1 MSPASPGRPVLAAG
15 ALVWRRVDGEVLVLL
30 VERTQHRDHSLPKGK
45 LDPGETLPECAVREI
60 EEETGL
66 RIALGAP
73 LPQSEYRLPDGRD
86 KVVYYWQAA
95 VDEAEVEAAEA
106 RFAPNDEILALEWL
120 PLAEAKRRCSYR
132 HDVVVIERFEER
144 LAAGHAETFPIIA
157 LRHAKAANPF
167 DWEGTDAS
175 RRLTP
180 RGERQATQVA
190 PGIAAFAPS
199 RILTSDATRC
209 LQTVEP
215 LRRLT
220 GIEPKARAEIS
231 QDAHES
237 DHGGLRGAIERR
249 VAKAVRKRRGTVLC
263 SHAPVIPE
271 IVTAV
276 VHAADALESERTHRA
291 SMLHTAEFTVL
302 HVSTGETP
310 ALVGLETHA
319 PREP

>member
-1 MSPASPGRPVLAAG
+1 MSAAAPVLAAG
-15 ALVWRRVDGEVLVLL
+15 ALVWRRVDDEVLVLL
-30 VERTQHRDHSLPKGK
+30 VERTQHRDFSLPKGK

-86 KVVYYWQAA
+86 KVVYYWQSK
-95 VDEAEVEAAEA
+95 VDEAEAAVA
-106 RFAPNDEILALEWL
+106 ASRFASNDEILALEWL
-120 PLAEAKRRCSYR
+120 PIAEAKQRCSYR
-132 HDVVVIERFEER
+132 HDVAVIERFEER

-157 LRHAKAANPF
+157 LRHAKATSPF

-175 RRLTP
+175 RALTT
-180 RGERQATQVA
+180 RGERQAKQAA
-190 PGIAAFAPS
+190 PGIAAFAPA

-231 QDAHES
+231 QDAHEL
-237 DHGGLRGAIERR
+237 DHGSLRSAIERR

-291 SMLHTAEFTVL
+291 SMLHTAEFTVM
-302 HVSTGETP
+302 HISAGETP